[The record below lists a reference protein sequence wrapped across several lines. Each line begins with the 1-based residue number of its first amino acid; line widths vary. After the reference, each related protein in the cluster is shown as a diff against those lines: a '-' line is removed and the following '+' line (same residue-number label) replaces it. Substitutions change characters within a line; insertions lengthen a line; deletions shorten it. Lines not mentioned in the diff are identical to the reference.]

1 MNPRM
6 LMIASAVAMALAGMA
21 ASFAPVELLTAA
33 LIPVV
38 DPLPVFVQLIGA
50 LYIGFAM
57 ANWTAK
63 DNAIG
68 GIYSRPLSL
77 ANCVHFVAGAL
88 ALLKYEY
95 AHGFGTPMLAAL
107 IVYALF
113 AIAFSHLVFGMG
125 AACKVA
131 PEQR

>member
-1 MNPRM
+1 MNPRI

-68 GIYSRPLSL
+68 GIYSRPLFAGEL
-77 ANCVHFVAGAL
+77 RALRRGCAGAV
-88 ALLKYEY
+88 E
-95 AHGFGTPMLAAL
+95 
-107 IVYALF
+107 V
-113 AIAFSHLVFGMG
+113 
-125 AACKVA
+125 
-131 PEQR
+131 